1 MWKLNNKISQNIL
14 NDLKNEKGRMLVAFE
29 AVFRSWLNFGNQLNQ
44 AIVAKKISRCSSSTV
59 ELNKNQLQLR
69 SSGFSSG

>member
-1 MWKLNNKISQNIL
+1 
-14 NDLKNEKGRMLVAFE
+14 MLVAFE